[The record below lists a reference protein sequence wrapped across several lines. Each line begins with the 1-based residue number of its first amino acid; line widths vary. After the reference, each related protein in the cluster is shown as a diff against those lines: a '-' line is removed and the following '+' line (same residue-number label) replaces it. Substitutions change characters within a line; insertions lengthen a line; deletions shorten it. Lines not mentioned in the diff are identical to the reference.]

1 MKKLTKVLIVILVLV
16 LGGEIYFRI
25 AFKEVLKTRKLPQIY
40 QPDSLLDYKFI
51 PNANSVI
58 SLPGIKERK
67 VHINSKGF
75 HCPEFDIDKK
85 PGTYRIIIVGASTS
99 GGIYMDGETDYAT
112 RLQTLFNASH
122 KKVEVLNCAI
132 DGDDRQRANMD
143 LIKSQLVQYHP
154 DLILLEFNLPVT
166 SSYERKMGYKDY
178 VIAFRS
184 DSSRIESMKKIDD
197 MENHWFLRGLFD
209 MSYIVRA
216 LRLPYLRNGSNAK
229 LKERI
234 VLYWKKKEELKD
246 AEAQK
251 IKVRYSVAGS
261 FKLLKETRDS
271 VWKHHSKLL
280 LIGSFGKK
288 FDEKDVIDVELMD
301 SLKKMGLETF
311 YAGLEFKDIHVSKP
325 DGHLNEKG
333 HDLIAQALYARLKN
347 VVK

>member
-1 MKKLTKVLIVILVLV
+1 MKKSVKILIFIFLII

-25 AFKEVLKTRKLPQIY
+25 AFKEVLKTRKLPLIY

-75 HCPEFDIDKK
+75 HTPEFDAKKK
-85 PGTYRIIIVGASTS
+85 PGVYRIIIVGASTS

-122 KKVEVLNCAI
+122 KNVEVLNCAI

-143 LIKSQLVQYHP
+143 LIKSQLTQYQP
-154 DLILLEFNLPVT
+154 DLVLLEFGLPFT
-166 SSYERKMGYKDY
+166 SSYEKKIVYKDY

-197 MENHWFLRGLFD
+197 LEEQGFLRGLFD

-216 LRLPYLRNGSNAK
+216 PRLPYLRNGSNAK

-251 IKVRYSVAGS
+251 IKVRYSVSGA
-261 FKLLKETRDS
+261 FKKLRETRDS
-271 VWKHHSKLL
+271 VWKHNGKLL

-288 FDEKDVIDVELMD
+288 FDETDPVDVEFRD
-301 SLKKMGLETF
+301 SLKNMGLEHF
-311 YAGLEFKDIHVSKP
+311 YGGLEFKDIHVSKP

-333 HDLIAQALYARLKN
+333 HDLIAQALYQKLKTI
-347 VVK
+347 VK